1 MRTRAGVLFESP
13 GKWEVI
19 TVELDEPQ
27 RGEVLVQLAAAGLCH
42 SDDHYSTGDNRPAI
56 LPLCGGHE
64 GSGIVRA
71 VGEDVADLAEGDHVV
86 TSFIPACGVCEPCA
100 AGAQHLCDEG
110 KHMPNGFMRDGT
122 YRMHMPDGR
131 GVAQTAAAG
140 TFSEWQVM
148 GQRSVVKVPEDLPID
163 VVALVSCAVPTG
175 WGSATTA
182 AGVSAGDVVIVM
194 GCGGIGIN
202 AVQGAAHSGAA
213 HVVAVDPVQVKREVS
228 LRLGATE
235 AFAEMAEASEFVR
248 GVTNGQGAHAAIV
261 TTGVC
266 TPEHIGQAFAAIRKA
281 GTVVVT
287 GLGSYHSTAIPVDM
301 AELTLYQ
308 KRIQGCL
315 YGNGSPRSQIPR
327 LLGLYRNG
335 ILKLDELITR
345 RYRLEQ
351 INEGYA
357 DMRVGR
363 NIRGIIDFSIL

>member
-1 MRTRAGVLFESP
+1 MQTRAAVLFESP
-13 GKWEVI
+13 GHWQV
-19 TVELDEPQ
+19 TRVELDEPQ
-27 RGEVLVQLAAAGLCH
+27 PGEVLVQLAAAGLCH
-42 SDDHYSTGDNRPAI
+42 SDDHASTGDRRPAI
-56 LPLCGGHE
+56 LPVCGGHE

-71 VGEDVADLAEGDHVV
+71 VGQGVADVAEGDHVA
-86 TSFIPACGVCEPCA
+86 TSFVPACGVCEPCA

-122 YRMHMPDGR
+122 YRMHLPDGR
-131 GVAQTAAAG
+131 DVAQTAAAG

-148 GQRSVVKVPEDLPID
+148 GQRSVVKVPEDLPLD
-163 VVALVSCAVPTG
+163 VVALVSCGVPTG

-182 AGVSAGDVVIVM
+182 AGISVGDVVIVM

-202 AVQGAAHSGAA
+202 AVQGAAHIGAA
-213 HVVAVDPVQVKREVS
+213 HVVAVDPAPLKREVS
-228 LRLGATE
+228 LKLGATE
-235 AFAEMAEASEFVR
+235 AFGDIAEATEFVR

-266 TPEHIGQAFAAIRKA
+266 TGEHIGQAFAAIRKA

-287 GLGSYHSTAIPVDM
+287 GLGSNLETTIPLSIG
-301 AELTLYQ
+301 ELTLYQ

-315 YGNGSPRSQIPR
+315 YGNGSPRLQIPR
-327 LLGLYRNG
+327 LLSLYRNG

-345 RYRLEQ
+345 RYTLEQ
-351 INEGYA
+351 LNDGYA
-357 DMRVGR
+357 DMRAGR

>member
-1 MRTRAGVLFESP
+1 MQTRAGVLFESP
-13 GKWEVI
+13 GKWEVT
-19 TVELDEPQ
+19 TVDLDAPQ

-42 SDDHYSTGDNRPAI
+42 SDDHATTGDSRPAI

-71 VGEDVADLAEGDHVV
+71 VGEEVADLAEGDHVV
-86 TSFIPACGVCEPCA
+86 TSFVPACGACEPCA

-110 KHMPNGFMRDGT
+110 KHMPSGFMRDGT

-131 GVAQTAAAG
+131 EVAQTAATG

-148 GQRSVVKVPEDLPID
+148 GQRSVVKVPEDLPLD
-163 VVALVSCAVPTG
+163 VVALVSCGVPTG

-182 AGVSAGDVVIVM
+182 AGVSVGDVVIVM

-213 HVVAVDPVQVKREVS
+213 HVVAVDPVPLKREVS
-228 LRLGATE
+228 LRLGATQT
-235 AFAEMAEASEFVR
+235 FGEMAEASEFVR

-266 TPEHIGQAFAAIRKA
+266 TPEHIAQAFAAIRKA

-287 GLGSYHSTAIPVDM
+287 SLGSYLHTAIPVDI

-315 YGNGSPRSQIPR
+315 YGNRSPRLQIPR
-327 LLGLYRNG
+327 LLSLYRSG
-335 ILKLDELITR
+335 ILKLDELITH
-345 RYRLEQ
+345 RYKLEQ
-351 INEGYA
+351 LNEGYA
-357 DMRVGR
+357 DMHAGR
-363 NIRGIIDFSIL
+363 NIRGIIDFNIS